1 MIGLLT
7 FFSLDVSGSKRIL
20 LNVEVTPDLSHRP
33 QARPAIRRRS
43 GLEERVV
50 RCEDDITTEESER
63 VFTQFSVAGLDILDS
78 LPPLHLNTITSN
90 QGEEEEEDHRD
101 RAPPQFVSH

>member
-7 FFSLDVSGSKRIL
+7 LVSLDVSGSKRIL
-20 LNVEVTPDLSHRP
+20 LNVEVTPDLSIRP
-33 QARPAIRRRS
+33 QARPAMRRRS

-63 VFTQFSVAGLDILDS
+63 VCPGRREKRSIFSQLGQWLCQASPDS
-78 LPPLHLNTITSN
+78 MAVTGIIS
-90 QGEEEEEDHRD
+90 
-101 RAPPQFVSH
+101 